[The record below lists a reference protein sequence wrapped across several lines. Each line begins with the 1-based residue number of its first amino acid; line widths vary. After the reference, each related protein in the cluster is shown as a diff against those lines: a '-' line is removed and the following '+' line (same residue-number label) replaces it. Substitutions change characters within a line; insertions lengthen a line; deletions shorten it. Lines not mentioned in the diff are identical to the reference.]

1 MPASNSLTLIYP
13 SEAASA
19 NRRRLPFYKRLD
31 IVSTR
36 HDDRLFMIVVPDTA
50 PLPVPMI
57 F

>member
-19 NRRRLPFYKRLD
+19 NRRRLPFYNRLD
-31 IVSTR
+31 IVSPC
-36 HDDRLFMIVVPDTA
+36 HDDRLFMIVMPDTA
-50 PLPVPMI
+50 PLPAPMI